1 MHMRFFIATFAILAA
16 TACTTIPED
25 FQNHP
30 LLSGRSDQY
39 AQGFF
44 DGVRTGRHITG
55 HYLTIHT
62 VDVHRYRRDEEYR
75 EGWDDGVHAVI
86 DAAQ

>member
-1 MHMRFFIATFAILAA
+1 MRFLIAAFAILMT
-16 TACTTIPED
+16 TACTTIPAQYRND
-25 FQNHP
+25 P
-30 LLSGRSDQY
+30 SLSGHSDQY

-55 HYLTIHT
+55 QYLTFHT
-62 VDVHRYRRDEEYR
+62 LDVRRYRSDEEYR
-75 EGWDDGVHAVI
+75 KGWDAGVRAVI